1 MIINDIKDYKYDTYK
16 KKVRA
21 ILIDENNDIYV
32 TKFHDFN
39 NTRVFPGG
47 SVEIDENITDAI
59 IREVLEEVG
68 VEISNPTYLGY
79 ILYFHE
85 NFPNLKNN
93 PIDYGTRVNEV
104 HYFYSYINTKD
115 IGASQY
121 TEFEKS
127 HSMKIEKYKLDN
139 LINLLIKETNDEFS
153 KSVNEETLSA
163 FNFYKSKLYFN
174 KTLD

>member
-1 MIINDIKDYKYDTYK
+1 MIIKNIKDYKYDTYK

-47 SVEIDENITDAI
+47 SVEENENMNVAVT
-59 IREVLEEVG
+59 REVLEEVG
-68 VEISNPTYLGY
+68 IELANPKYLGY
-79 ILYFHE
+79 ILFYHE

-93 PIDYGTRVNEV
+93 PIDYGTRINEV
-104 HYFYSYINTKD
+104 HYFYAHINTSD
-115 IGASQY
+115 IGTSHY
-121 TEFEKS
+121 TDFEKS

-139 LINLLIKETNDEFS
+139 LINFLIKETNDEFS

-163 FNFYKSKLYFN
+163 LDLYKSKL
-174 KTLD
+174 